1 MCLAIPMKITQTDG
15 FSARV
20 EVEGT
25 STDANVSLIENPII
39 GDYVIIHAGFAIE
52 KLDEDEAE
60 KRIELFNDLGI
71 KEHALPSQ

>member
-1 MCLAIPMKITQTDG
+1 MKITQTDG

-25 STDANVSLIENPII
+25 STNANVSLIENPAV

-52 KLDEDEAE
+52 KLDETEAE
-60 KRIELFNDLGI
+60 IRIELFNEIGI
-71 KEHALPSQ
+71 TENALPSQ